1 MKGRKYSHY
10 LLNQLNKTR
19 YKGRVAMT
27 YTIINIVVRLLFVG
41 FVLWKIFPDREVR
54 QIRTPQLKELMQND
68 DIQFIDVSSPKQYNQ
83 FHIYGFENIPLK
95 DIRKEATNL
104 NKELPVVLVCQT
116 GTKSNEACKR
126 LKRRGFKKLAN
137 LQGGLSTWEPMHV
150 ERDK

>member
-1 MKGRKYSHY
+1 
-10 LLNQLNKTR
+10 
-19 YKGRVAMT
+19 MT
-27 YTIINIVVRLLFVG
+27 YTIINIVVTLLFAG
-41 FVLWKIFPDREVR
+41 FVLWKIFPAREVR

-68 DIQFIDVSSPKQYNQ
+68 DIQFIDVRSPQQYNQ

-104 NKELPVVLVCQT
+104 NKDQPVVLVCQT
-116 GTKSNEACKR
+116 GTKGNEACKR

>member
-1 MKGRKYSHY
+1 
-10 LLNQLNKTR
+10 
-19 YKGRVAMT
+19 MT
-27 YTIINIVVRLLFVG
+27 YTIINIVVTLLFVG
-41 FVLWKIFPDREVR
+41 FVLQKIFPARGVR

-68 DIQFIDVSSPKQYNQ
+68 DIQFIDVRPPQQYNQ

-95 DIRKEATNL
+95 QIRKESTNL
-104 NKELPVVLVCQT
+104 NKDQPVVLVCQT
-116 GTKSNEACKR
+116 GMKGNEASKR